1 MQAIQKSKKN
11 YYPPMHTAEH
21 ILNRTMV
28 NIFGC
33 ERSENCHIE
42 RKKSKCDFLLTQEP
56 TKEQIKQIETK
67 INEIIKDNY
76 PVTEDFISYDE
87 AAKRYKL
94 RVRKDENPI
103 IRIVKIGEYDD
114 CPCIGEHVKSTAEI
128 GEFKIL
134 SYTYEN
140 NNLRIRFKVYPPEK

>member
-1 MQAIQKSKKN
+1 MQVTPKAKKK

-28 NIFGC
+28 NFFGC

-42 RKKSKCDFLLTQEP
+42 RKKSKCDFTITQKP
-56 TKEQIKQIETK
+56 TEDQIKQIENK
-67 INEIIKDNY
+67 VNEIIKKNY
-76 PVTEDFISYDE
+76 PINEEFLSYDE
-87 AAKRYKL
+87 ASKKYKL
-94 RVRKDENPI
+94 RVGKKENPI
-103 IRIVKIGEYDD
+103 IRIIKIGDYDR
-114 CPCIGEHVKSTAEI
+114 CPCIGEHVTSTAEI

-140 NNLRIRFKVYPPEK
+140 NNFRIRFKVYPPEK